1 MNEKIKDSG
10 STQEYSNG
18 AHRDNATGKGRMDLV
33 PLIEASMVMFDD
45 PVLYNIGKFMETRDT
60 KYLAQAIRETV
71 ETVDIFHYQTMVES
85 LIAEGIQM
93 RVISADEPD
102 AKIRMLKACIA
113 HMMLEVSKLYEAG
126 AEKYGAN
133 NWQLGMPVNRYL
145 DSATRHYNKTI
156 RGDIDEAHYRSFIW
170 NVLCA
175 MWTCHNLPE
184 LNFIEKPVI
193 PNK

>member
-102 AKIRMLKACIA
+102 AKISDRIVAYR
-113 HMMLEVSKLYEAG
+113 HQNVFS
-126 AEKYGAN
+126 N
-133 NWQLGMPVNRYL
+133 
-145 DSATRHYNKTI
+145 DS
-156 RGDIDEAHYRSFIW
+156 D
-170 NVLCA
+170 LCA
-175 MWTCHNLPE
+175 VGQLSVFRLPTAD
-184 LNFIEKPVI
+184 LQPLRPSQTHLSHVVRI
-193 PNK
+193 PL